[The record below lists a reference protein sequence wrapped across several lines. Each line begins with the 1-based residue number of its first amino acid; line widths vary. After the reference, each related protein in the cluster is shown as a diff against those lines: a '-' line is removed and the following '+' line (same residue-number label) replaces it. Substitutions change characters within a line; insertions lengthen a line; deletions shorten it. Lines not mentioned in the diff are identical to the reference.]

1 MKRISFVL
9 ILLMLFSP
17 LAFSA
22 GQEEAEDDGPIQI
35 GTSLPLTGQFSITG
49 EKHREGYQHAVNLIN
64 QNGGLL
70 GREVE
75 LRVRD
80 NQSDPDVAMSQFERF
95 INVDNVDMIF
105 GTFSSLITFPTSS
118 VTEQAQMVHPIPSAA
133 ALRIYERG
141 YDYLFYFQPNA
152 AEFIGST
159 PVSMIEELVASGQRP
174 ETAAIVYADDFFTN
188 SIAAGLLGEVV
199 EIPGSDETV
208 DLSPGVVEE
217 AGIDI
222 VYTEQW
228 PQGYTDWINLANSI
242 KSSNAEML
250 FLLANSPDD
259 GIQLMRALQTVDY
272 NPMAIYS
279 SQGSQRE
286 WEQELG
292 SAVDGLMTHASWHP
306 QANFTGRFLGREFTN
321 QEFMDTFEESY
332 GVVPDEDAAIPFA
345 LAMGMEQ
352 AVRATGTT
360 DNDAIREWFEARTAD
375 DPVRTILG
383 PFHWDDRGLPIG
395 KPFIMV
401 QWQDQDL
408 EFVYPRGQFP
418 GVEDLVWPKPE
429 W

>member
-1 MKRISFVL
+1 MKRISIVL
-9 ILLMLFSP
+9 VLVLFAASF
-17 LAFSA
+17 AFSS
-22 GQEEAEDDGPIQI
+22 GQEEAAEDGPIQI

-80 NQSDPDVAMSQFERF
+80 NQSDPDIAMSQFERF
-95 INVDNVDMIF
+95 INVDNVEMIF

-118 VTEQAQMVHPIPSAA
+118 VTEQAGMVHPIPSAA

-159 PVSMIEELVASGQRP
+159 PVDMMDNLVASGDTP
-174 ETAAIVYADDFFTN
+174 ETAAVVYADDFFTN

-199 EIPGSDETV
+199 EIPGSNETV

-222 VYTEQW
+222 VYEEQW
-228 PQGYTDWINLANSI
+228 PQGYSDWINLANSI
-242 KSSNAEML
+242 KSSEAEML

-259 GIQLMRALQTVDY
+259 GIQLMRAMQTVDY
-272 NPMAIYS
+272 QPMAIYS

-286 WEQELG
+286 WQEELG

-306 QANFTGRFLGREFTN
+306 QANFTGNFLGREFTN
-321 QEFMDTFEESY
+321 QEFMDTFEEAY
-332 GVVPDEDAAIPFA
+332 GQIPDEDAAIPFA

-352 AVRATGTT
+352 AVRAVGTT
-360 DNDAIREWFEARTAD
+360 DNDAIRDWFNERTED
-375 DPVRTILG
+375 DPVQTILG

-401 QWQDQDL
+401 QWQDEDL

>member
-1 MKRISFVL
+1 
-9 ILLMLFSP
+9 
-17 LAFSA
+17 
-22 GQEEAEDDGPIQI
+22 
-35 GTSLPLTGQFSITG
+35 
-49 EKHREGYQHAVNLIN
+49 
-64 QNGGLL
+64 
-70 GREVE
+70 
-75 LRVRD
+75 
-80 NQSDPDVAMSQFERF
+80 
-95 INVDNVDMIF
+95 
-105 GTFSSLITFPTSS
+105 
-118 VTEQAQMVHPIPSAA
+118 
-133 ALRIYERG
+133 
-141 YDYLFYFQPNA
+141 
-152 AEFIGST
+152 
-159 PVSMIEELVASGQRP
+159 MIEELVASGQRP

-242 KSSNAEML
+242 KSSNADML

-272 NPMAIYS
+272 NPMAVYS

-286 WEQELG
+286 WEEELG
-292 SAVDGLMTHASWHP
+292 SAVNGLMTHASWHP

-321 QEFMDTFEESY
+321 QEFMDTFEEAY

-360 DNDAIREWFEARTAD
+360 DNDAIREWFEERTAD